1 MKKFLYL
8 LLVMPFLCAL
18 SACDDDDNIPQVN
31 LSIDYKGA
39 TLQDGVLYV
48 VQGEPLEITAL
59 RAIPDE
65 GTKAAT
71 ISSAT
76 YYWDGI
82 PAERIFAS
90 PFPVTVNTTDMEV
103 GRHTL
108 GVYAN
113 VLQVDKSIGF
123 AAADFPVVI
132 VASSDELPGDA
143 GGGTINPDTRMT
155 RTEE

>member
-1 MKKFLYL
+1 MTITSLRSTSRL
-8 LLVMPFLCAL
+8 TIRVP
-18 SACDDDDNIPQVN
+18 P
-31 LSIDYKGA
+31 
-39 TLQDGVLYV
+39 LQDGVLYV

-103 GRHTL
+103 GRHTRSL
-108 GVYAN
+108 C
-113 VLQVDKSIGF
+113 QC
-123 AAADFPVVI
+123 
-132 VASSDELPGDA
+132 ASGRQIDRLRSGRLPYRDCGKQ
-143 GGGTINPDTRMT
+143 
-155 RTEE
+155 